1 MRKAPFRATNEISQQ
16 YNDGV
21 VKIYAVTDSSQP
33 GYQPKEEL
41 TLKYSLAFEERALGI
56 NRLYLS
62 RQNHAEIKRVIRVQR
77 VNISSQDLAITHD
90 GKQYRVD
97 TVQAVLGVYP
107 PSLDLSLV
115 AVEPDF
121 EVMPQ

>member
-21 VKIYAVTDSSQP
+21 VEIYAVTDSSQP
-33 GYQPKEEL
+33 GYQPKEEP

-77 VNISSQDLAITHD
+77 VSISPQDLAITND
-90 GKQYRVD
+90 EKQYRVD
-97 TVQAVLGVYP
+97 AVQAVLGVYP

-115 AVEPDF
+115 AVEQNF
-121 EVMPQ
+121 KVMPQ

>member
-1 MRKAPFRATNEISQQ
+1 MRKAPFRATNDISQQ

-21 VKIYAVTDSSQP
+21 VKIYTVKDSSQP
-33 GYQPKEEL
+33 GYQPKEEP

-77 VNISSQDLAITHD
+77 VDISSQDVAITHD

-115 AVEPDF
+115 TVEQNF

>member
-1 MRKAPFRATNEISQQ
+1 MRKTPFRPTNEISQQ

-21 VKIYAVTDSSQP
+21 VKIYTVTDSAEP
-33 GYQPKEEL
+33 GRQVKEKLE
-41 TLKYSLAFEERALGI
+41 LKYTLAFEERALGI

-62 RQNHAEIKRVIRVQR
+62 RQNQAEVKRVIRVQR
-77 VNISSQDLAITHD
+77 INISSQDVAITHD

-97 TVQAVLGVYP
+97 TVQAVQVVYP
-107 PSLDLSLV
+107 PSLDLSLR
-115 AVEPDF
+115 AAEQKF

>member
-1 MRKAPFRATNEISQQ
+1 MRKTPFRASNEISQQ
-16 YNDGV
+16 FNDGI
-21 VKIYAVTDSSQP
+21 VKIYTVNDVSSP
-33 GYQPKEEL
+33 GYQPKEGL
-41 TLKYSLAFEERALGI
+41 MLKFCLAFEERALGI

-77 VNISSQDLAITHD
+77 VNISSQDVAITHD

-97 TVQAVLGVYP
+97 TVQAVQGVYP
-107 PSLDLSLV
+107 PSLDVSLV
-115 AVEPDF
+115 AVEQNF

>member
-21 VKIYAVTDSSQP
+21 VEIYSVTDSAQP

-41 TLKYSLAFEERALGI
+41 ALKYSLAFEERALGI

-97 TVQAVLGVYP
+97 TVQAALGVYP

-115 AVEPDF
+115 AVEQNF

>member
-115 AVEPDF
+115 AVEQNF